1 VFPKQ
6 QIWLSANP
14 HLIGNSLSL
23 ADLRAEIQQYQPST
37 GSSGVGLSLSVV
49 PRTDAESA
57 APPVDPADAT
67 NDGPHLVGTS
77 GFTYEQELFR
87 TKWGWAAYDQVQ
99 KVLREETS
107 D

>member
-1 VFPKQ
+1 MLLPARASIIFVLPAPVPTFVTTS
-6 QIWLSANP
+6 SA
-14 HLIGNSLSL
+14 
-23 ADLRAEIQQYQPST
+23 
-37 GSSGVGLSLSVV
+37 VV
-49 PRTDAESA
+49 PAVSTTAE
-57 APPVDPADAT
+57 PHIVAT
-67 NDGPHLVGTS
+67 A